1 MHEIRALRLRVPL
14 PADAAWLHEQVHAAA
29 GAGFNTVI
37 LDTFSRGLTCFPSA
51 AAREFGLLRLHS
63 SFRRTDLLEV
73 ACHAARTAGIRMV
86 AALDCLNAGS
96 REEFPASPLGA
107 FRFRALRATAPP
119 GVFGTRRECESADWL
134 LCACNPDLRD
144 LLGSLAAEIADGY
157 PVDGLLLSALQF
169 GPEGGAHAGRCYCVN
184 CTTPRKDGQEEDWD
198 NRRLEEI
205 SELLSA
211 IKARAR
217 TSRRTLRIWG
227 ELPLLPGSKDPQ
239 LVHREFDRELVE
251 VCVAPMEIGEQVSGG
266 IELAQFTV
274 TDQNEI
280 APQMQQAM
288 ERFPFGFVC
297 RWHSSALLSDLAR
310 PHAPLTNPALDRE
323 PLTAALEWLQQS
335 ASGENQPVRAKAG
348 ECLALLEAGGGSQ
361 ASLEMAHALLETAIP
376 QEGANVELDSPSEA
390 LVRAFALLRLAIMV
404 RP

>member
-1 MHEIRALRLRVPL
+1 M
-14 PADAAWLHEQVHAAA
+14 
-29 GAGFNTVI
+29 
-37 LDTFSRGLTCFPSA
+37 
-51 AAREFGLLRLHS
+51 
-63 SFRRTDLLEV
+63 
-73 ACHAARTAGIRMV
+73 
-86 AALDCLNAGS
+86 
-96 REEFPASPLGA
+96 
-107 FRFRALRATAPP
+107 
-119 GVFGTRRECESADWL
+119 
-134 LCACNPDLRD
+134 CACNPDLRD
-144 LLGSLAAEIADGY
+144 LLGSVAAEIADGY
-157 PVDGLLLSALQF
+157 PVDGLLLAALQF

-184 CTTPRKDGQEEDWD
+184 CTTPRKADEEEDWD

-227 ELPLLPGSKDPQ
+227 ELPVLPGATDPQ
-239 LVHREFDRELVE
+239 LVHRDFDRELVE

-266 IELAQFTV
+266 IELAQFNVKDET
-274 TDQNEI
+274 QI
-280 APQMQQAM
+280 AQLAEQAI

-297 RWHSSALLSDLAR
+297 RWQNSTQLSNPRQSHVLVSS
-310 PHAPLTNPALDRE
+310 PALDRE

-335 ASGENQPVRAKAG
+335 ASGGNQPMHAKAG

-361 ASLEMAHALLETAIP
+361 ASLEMAHALLEPAMP
-376 QEGANVELDSPSEA
+376 QEGANIELDSPSEA